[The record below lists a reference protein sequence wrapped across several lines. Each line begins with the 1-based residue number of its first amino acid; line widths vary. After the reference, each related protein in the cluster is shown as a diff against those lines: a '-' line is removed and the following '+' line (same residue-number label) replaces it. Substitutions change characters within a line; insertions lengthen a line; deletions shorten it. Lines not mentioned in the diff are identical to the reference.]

1 MNTIHNHRMNSVD
14 KKYIW
19 QQSDWSHW
27 RFDMLA
33 LSKTLSEVYYA
44 QGYLLGRMTALGFA
58 LCEEA
63 ALKIMTQEVIK
74 TSEIEGE
81 LLSQEAVRSS
91 IARKLGLDIGALAP
105 ADRHVEGVV
114 EMMLDATRNFA
125 APLTLQRL
133 FGWHAALFPT
143 GYSGMRQITVGA
155 WRTDATGPMQVISGA
170 IGREKV
176 HYEAPPAA
184 QLSQEMNTFL
194 DWFNTPNELDVLIK
208 AGLAH
213 LWFVTNHPF
222 DDGNGRIARA
232 IGDMVL
238 AHADKTG
245 QRFYSLSA
253 QIQRQRKQYYD
264 LLEQTQKG
272 ALDVTPWLLWFLQ
285 NLLSAVEAASES
297 LSSVLDKSQFWH
309 YWAATPLNSR
319 QIKLV
324 NLLLENF
331 EGKLTTGKW
340 SAIAKC
346 SSDTAL
352 RDINEL
358 LAIGMLKKAESG
370 GRSTHYELVKI
381 S

>member
-1 MNTIHNHRMNSVD
+1 MNDGD

-19 QQSDWSHW
+19 QQSDWPRW
-27 RFDMLA
+27 RFDMLT
-33 LSKTLSEVYYA
+33 LSKALSEVHHA
-44 QGYLLGRMTALGFA
+44 QGHLLGRMTALGFA
-58 LCEEA
+58 LCGEA
-63 ALKIMTQEVIK
+63 ALKIMTQEVMK

-81 LLSQEAVRSS
+81 MLSQDVVRSS

-105 ADRHVEGVV
+105 SDRHVEGVV

-125 APLTLQRL
+125 TPLTAQRL

-143 GYSGMRQITVGA
+143 GYSGMRQITVGD
-155 WRTDATGPMQVISGA
+155 WRTDATGPMQVVSGA

-176 HYEAPPAA
+176 HYEAPPAES
-184 QLSQEMNTFL
+184 LEKEMSTFL
-194 DWFNTPNELDVLIK
+194 DWFNAPNELDVLIK

-238 AHADKTG
+238 ARADKTG

-253 QIQRQRKQYYD
+253 QIQRKRKQYYN
-264 LLEQTQKG
+264 LLEQIQKG
-272 ALDVTPWLLWFLQ
+272 DLEVTPWLLWFLQ
-285 NLLSAVEAASES
+285 NLLSAVEAANEA
-297 LSSVLDKSQFWH
+297 LASVLHKSQFWH
-309 YWAATPLNSR
+309 HWAATPINSR

-324 NLLLENF
+324 NLLLDGF

-358 LAIGMLKKAESG
+358 LTIGILNKAESG
-370 GRSTHYELVKI
+370 GRSTHYELAKI

>member
-1 MNTIHNHRMNSVD
+1 MNGGD

-19 QQSDWSHW
+19 QQRDWPHW
-27 RFDMLA
+27 RFDMLV
-33 LSKTLSEVYYA
+33 LSKTLSEVHHA
-44 QGYLLGRMTALGFA
+44 QGHLLGRMTALGFA

-63 ALKIMTQEVIK
+63 ALKILTQEVIK

-81 LLSQEAVRSS
+81 MLNQDAVRSS

-114 EMMLDATRNFA
+114 EMMLDATRNFV
-125 APLTLQRL
+125 APLSTLRL

-143 GYSGMRQITVGA
+143 GYSGLRQITVGA
-155 WRTDATGPMQVISGA
+155 WRTDSTGSMQVVSGA

-184 QLSQEMNTFL
+184 ILEQEMKAFL
-194 DWFNTPNELDVLIK
+194 DWFNAPNELDVLIK

-253 QIQRQRKQYYD
+253 QIQRERKQYYD

-272 ALDVTPWLLWFLQ
+272 DLEVTPWLLWFLQ
-285 NLLSAVEAASES
+285 NLLSAVEAANES
-297 LSSVLDKSQFWH
+297 LASVLYKSQFWH
-309 YWAATPLNSR
+309 HWAATALNSR
-319 QIKLV
+319 QIKLA
-324 NLLLENF
+324 NLMLDGF

-352 RDINEL
+352 RDVNEL
-358 LAIGMLKKAESG
+358 LAMGMLKKAESG
-370 GRSTHYELVKI
+370 GRNTHYELVKI